1 MYCGRSGREIHHKK
15 VKYIECN
22 GKKVFSFLCRYLNLF
37 TWGVTLDIAH
47 FDKLVGSF
55 LHIVVVIS
63 KHVQQQI
70 LLNSWKH
77 ALQVP
82 MSK

>member
-1 MYCGRSGREIHHKK
+1 MYVMAKK
-15 VKYIECN
+15 ISV
-22 GKKVFSFLCRYLNLF
+22 FLCRYLKLF
-37 TWGVTLDIAH
+37 TWGVTLDITH

-82 MSK
+82 MSN